1 MLAMRNKR
9 LTSIFKG
16 AQPMDPIS
24 SNAVKPGSFL
34 QPVKTPEAAPNK
46 DAQAVAKVASVPL
59 PKSDV
64 KASSQDLK
72 EAAETAMK
80 DIQHFISSQASS
92 VRISKDHTSGHMVV
106 QLVDPGTGEVIRT
119 LPSEELL
126 RLARSFEMLGNKM
139 VHQVA

>member
-1 MLAMRNKR
+1 MDAISNKAVNLGSMLSTIKHSIEASQ
-9 LTSIFKG
+9 TSDAK
-16 AQPMDPIS
+16 AV
-24 SNAVKPGSFL
+24 SN
-34 QPVKTPEAAPNK
+34 
-46 DAQAVAKVASVPL
+46 VASVPL
-59 PKSDV
+59 PKTNI
-64 KASSQDLK
+64 KESSQELRD
-72 EAAETAMK
+72 AAETAMK

-92 VRISKDHTSGHMVV
+92 VRISKDQTSGHMVV

>member
-1 MLAMRNKR
+1 
-9 LTSIFKG
+9 
-16 AQPMDPIS
+16 MDPIS
-24 SNAVKPGSFL
+24 SNVVKPGTFL
-34 QPVKTPEAAPNK
+34 QTFKTPETAPNK
-46 DAQAVAKVASVPL
+46 DAEAVAKVASVPL

-72 EAAETAMK
+72 EATETAMK

-92 VRISKDHTSGHMVV
+92 VRISKDQTSGHMVV

>member
-1 MLAMRNKR
+1 
-9 LTSIFKG
+9 
-16 AQPMDPIS
+16 MDPIS
-24 SNAVKPGSFL
+24 SNAVKPGLFVSN
-34 QPVKTPEAAPNK
+34 VKTSEPTFNK
-46 DAQAVAKVASVPL
+46 DAEAVAKVASVPL

-64 KASSQDLK
+64 KSSSQDLR

-92 VRISKDHTSGHMVV
+92 VRISKDETSGHMIV
-106 QLVDPGTGEVIRT
+106 QLVDPNSGEVIRT

-139 VHQVA
+139 VHQTA

>member
-1 MLAMRNKR
+1 ME
-9 LTSIFKG
+9 
-16 AQPMDPIS
+16 PIS
-24 SNAVKPGSFL
+24 STAAKLGSPL
-34 QPVKTPEAAPNK
+34 SNVKTNETAPNK
-46 DAQAVAKVASVPL
+46 DAETVAKVANVPL

-64 KASSQDLK
+64 KVSSQDLK

-80 DIQHFISSQASS
+80 DIEHFISSQASS
-92 VRISKDHTSGHMVV
+92 VRISKDQTSGHMIV
-106 QLVDPGTGEVIRT
+106 QLVDPNSGEVIRT

>member
-1 MLAMRNKR
+1 
-9 LTSIFKG
+9 
-16 AQPMDPIS
+16 MDAIS
-24 SNAVKPGSFL
+24 KNAVNLGSML
-34 QPVKTPEAAPNK
+34 SNVRPPVEAANSS
-46 DAQAVAKVASVPL
+46 DANVVSKVASVPL
-59 PKSDV
+59 PKTNV
-64 KASSQDLK
+64 KESSQELRD
-72 EAAETAMK
+72 AAETAMK

-92 VRISKDHTSGHMVV
+92 VRITKDQTSGHMVV